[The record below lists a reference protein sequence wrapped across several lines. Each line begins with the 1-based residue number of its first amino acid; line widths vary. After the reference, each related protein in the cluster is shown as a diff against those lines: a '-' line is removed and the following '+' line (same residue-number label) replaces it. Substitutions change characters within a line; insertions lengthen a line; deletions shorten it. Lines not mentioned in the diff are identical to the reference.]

1 MGNNGEIVD
10 IDYDTKTSTDSIR
23 ICIDD
28 EEMTED
34 MMQYKKRQ
42 SINSKQSYNPYLSA
56 KNPRNTLSLNS
67 AITRI
72 SVPSL
77 MIPPGFSP
85 GLSPDDLTP
94 NTIGTITPDPNCMYG
109 RHIDSYLTEQI
120 VEEEE
125 MKEEEEEKEEKEEEE
140 DDEEIL
146 GLADEEIKLFDEQS
160 DSKRISGHRISPSS
174 RFISFLKPSNSEPH
188 IITDMTLS
196 QYMENDSVQKKYEI
210 DEKEKREIE
219 FCKKIDLE
227 QFVLVVCATYN
238 VVLQI
243 NYQSISRFK
252 RSKYFA
258 AFDEAVDLKQLLEEK
273 KK

>member
-1 MGNNGEIVD
+1 MGAMSSNNEQSEKIQMAEVVNKSSANIPNTLKRSASAPCPRQIISHSTPNPELFQIQIACKQQQKEIVHDSPTAVTTSNNGEIVD

-120 VEEEE
+120 VEEE
-125 MKEEEEEKEEKEEEE
+125 
-140 DDEEIL
+140 
-146 GLADEEIKLFDEQS
+146 
-160 DSKRISGHRISPSS
+160 
-174 RFISFLKPSNSEPH
+174 
-188 IITDMTLS
+188 
-196 QYMENDSVQKKYEI
+196 
-210 DEKEKREIE
+210 
-219 FCKKIDLE
+219 
-227 QFVLVVCATYN
+227 
-238 VVLQI
+238 
-243 NYQSISRFK
+243 
-252 RSKYFA
+252 
-258 AFDEAVDLKQLLEEK
+258 
-273 KK
+273 